1 MIYLFFAV
9 LLVEMLT
16 ILLLLFKTPLRKLLI
31 IGLDRAKRGRAPL
44 VVKSVTATFFVMMM
58 YNVYSVME
66 IKRRPADVNNPTDQI
81 ILSYHMLEASLMD
94 SNGITSVFR
103 FQFHMANCKLCD
115 FGVARAVFADTP
127 TTIFL
132 TDYVATRWYRA
143 PELCGSFSSKYTPA
157 VDIWGI

>member
-31 IGLDRAKRGRAPL
+31 IGLDRAKRGRASL

-81 ILSYHMLEASLMD
+81 ILAYHMLEASLM
-94 SNGITSVFR
+94 
-103 FQFHMANCKLCD
+103 
-115 FGVARAVFADTP
+115 VARAVFEDTP

-143 PELCGSFSSKYTPA
+143 PELCGSFSSKYTLA